1 MGDAIYC
8 LSDQY
13 LLARLYIYIYR
24 YIYVCVYAYAHIF
37 VVNLGVLL
45 MWLFA
50 HVSGLIRIHVQ
61 NEFYRMKSELF
72 KEDEREALEKQGQG
86 KSMKVT

>member
-1 MGDAIYC
+1 MQQPRVRNAICYRIERQECEILHELCHHMLMSMGDAIYC

-45 MWLFA
+45 M
-50 HVSGLIRIHVQ
+50 
-61 NEFYRMKSELF
+61 
-72 KEDEREALEKQGQG
+72 
-86 KSMKVT
+86 